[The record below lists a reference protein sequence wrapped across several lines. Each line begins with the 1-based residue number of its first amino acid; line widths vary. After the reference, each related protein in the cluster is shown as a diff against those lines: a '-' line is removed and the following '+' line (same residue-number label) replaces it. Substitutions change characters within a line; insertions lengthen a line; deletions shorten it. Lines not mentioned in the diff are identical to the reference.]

1 MDEQRHTMED
11 LFAHGYDDLLL
22 EHIPETMHRMY
33 FLSGLL
39 YSSTGVSS
47 WCLNMKGELMGNQY
61 PSQHALLDFFYLGGN
76 REYAL
81 EHAETVRS
89 PMLLTDRMD
98 MIWISDFYYCDN
110 KPVLMFVVGP
120 IFNGHSVLQNLE
132 TMMRKQNISP
142 SLHRNLVEC
151 LKKVP
156 IMSQTNVVQLAKMLH
171 YSLSGEPTSSEDIH
185 IRRSQNNLID
195 QSLVPEKGE
204 TADLGLVYGAEQVI
218 LQLVREGNIYGNAIA
233 KKAFYCID
241 MDCHD
246 DGTQNTFR
254 NSVIGMIMLASRA
267 AVEGG
272 LSRRTAKEIEV
283 YYIRNIENCSSYSDL
298 LLLRGNMLREFTTQV
313 HNCKKNLNLS
323 PVIQDCC
330 TYIHSHVSQQIT
342 LEEIASAV
350 GYTEYYLTK
359 KFKNETGVR
368 MVDYIK
374 EARIQQAKVLLLSEL
389 SIQEISDELQF
400 NTRSYFSKVFKEVT
414 GMTPVQ
420 YRESNGI
427 GVTDHEN

>member
-1 MDEQRHTMED
+1 
-11 LFAHGYDDLLL
+11 
-22 EHIPETMHRMY
+22 
-33 FLSGLL
+33 
-39 YSSTGVSS
+39 
-47 WCLNMKGELMGNQY
+47 
-61 PSQHALLDFFYLGGN
+61 
-76 REYAL
+76 
-81 EHAETVRS
+81 
-89 PMLLTDRMD
+89 
-98 MIWISDFYYCDN
+98 
-110 KPVLMFVVGP
+110 
-120 IFNGHSVLQNLE
+120 
-132 TMMRKQNISP
+132 
-142 SLHRNLVEC
+142 
-151 LKKVP
+151 
-156 IMSQTNVVQLAKMLH
+156 
-171 YSLSGEPTSSEDIH
+171 
-185 IRRSQNNLID
+185 
-195 QSLVPEKGE
+195 
-204 TADLGLVYGAEQVI
+204 
-218 LQLVREGNIYGNAIA
+218 
-233 KKAFYCID
+233 
-241 MDCHD
+241 
-246 DGTQNTFR
+246 
-254 NSVIGMIMLASRA
+254 MLASRA

-359 KFKNETGVR
+359 KFKSETGVR